1 MSWVRSGR
9 RRLLRPREGFGGMSA
24 NKPLRKRSPC
34 FLLMGSINRKRPA
47 KSRFFCSNGGQT
59 LTKKKGK
66 QMKSTRQITIEHI
79 MIASN
84 QPYEKALEEL
94 ESRLSAEEGWRKTAQ
109 QLQAPACA

>member
-1 MSWVRSGR
+1 
-9 RRLLRPREGFGGMSA
+9 MSA

-79 MIASN
+79 VIASN
-84 QPYEKALEEL
+84 QPYEKVLEAL
-94 ESRLSAEEGWRKTAQ
+94 ESRVGSEEGWRKTEQ
-109 QLQAPACA
+109 GIQALAAAKAPCDQALEKI